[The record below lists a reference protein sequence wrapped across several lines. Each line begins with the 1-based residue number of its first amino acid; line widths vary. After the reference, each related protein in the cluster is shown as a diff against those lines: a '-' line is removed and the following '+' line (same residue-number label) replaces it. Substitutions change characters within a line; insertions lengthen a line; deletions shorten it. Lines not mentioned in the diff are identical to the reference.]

1 MKTKKLTEKAVN
13 ELNLYGSQGHRVVP
27 DPIDLNAIDPWL
39 SGVRPMDPEMRRE
52 VEYLVQTYDKEYE
65 KLEQSV
71 VLPSKQ
77 ADDDAAS
84 IAPSAASNTSKRSAY
99 HLDRVDFATRIRY
112 AKEAAMKEN
121 AAKHEKKSKIG
132 KEKPSRS
139 KKLNR
144 NLAVSVYSL
153 PLQPPEY
160 KRYNTREGFVALKE
174 KFSSSSSS
182 RSSSSSSSD
191 SSRKKE
197 KKSKNKKKSKKRK
210 SRKRNG
216 SSKGSASGKS
226 HKKTE
231 LNEKGSVVEPEN
243 DAKRDIKVEENIEET
258 SAGNT
263 LIEVAKVELD
273 IEKADRNIDV
283 EES

>member
-1 MKTKKLTEKAVN
+1 MKTNKLTEKAVN

-39 SGVRPMDPEMRRE
+39 SGVRPMDPEMRQE

-71 VLPSKQ
+71 ALPSKQ
-77 ADDDAAS
+77 PDDAAS

-121 AAKHEKKSKIG
+121 AAKHKKESKIG
-132 KEKPSRS
+132 KEKLNRS

-144 NLAVSVYSL
+144 NLAVSVYSM

-160 KRYNTREGFVALKE
+160 RRYNNREGFVALKE
-174 KFSSSSSS
+174 RFSASSSS

-197 KKSKNKKKSKKRK
+197 KKSKKKKKSKKRK
-210 SRKRNG
+210 SRKQDG
-216 SSKGSASGKS
+216 SSKSSGKS
-226 HKKTE
+226 HKKTKSK
-231 LNEKGSVVEPEN
+231 EKSIVGEPEN
-243 DAKRDIKVEENIEET
+243 DVKREIKLEAKIEDTNAGET
-258 SAGNT
+258 M
-263 LIEVAKVELD
+263 IEVAGDENELD
-273 IEKADRNIDV
+273 IEKEDRNIDV